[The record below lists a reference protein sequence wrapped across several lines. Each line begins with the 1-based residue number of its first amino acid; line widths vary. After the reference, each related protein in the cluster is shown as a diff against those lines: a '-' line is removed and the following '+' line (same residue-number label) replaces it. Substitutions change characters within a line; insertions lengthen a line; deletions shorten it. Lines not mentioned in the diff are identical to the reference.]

1 MVNKNN
7 KSIIMAN
14 FELAFQK
21 IKKTQGLYPYFSD
34 INRNYGDLVLCSDC
48 FYDEGLRL
56 DAFQIGIENVAKC
69 PNCSSEHGKKLTK
82 QIVRELCYRF
92 FVRGTIERFDYGGF
106 PLVQM
111 NEERFNDSE
120 LKVSSWLN
128 DDVKLIEQIG
138 EIGLFY
144 YNPRFWM
151 FGEIEPLKTL
161 QDETSIEHI
170 IKRIFELYPKHILN
184 SEHPFYRIRINPKSP
199 HEFTEYDSPPDGIGN
214 GNRLNANG
222 EAVLYAS
229 PDLELCIHECRA
241 SVEDDLY
248 VAKLIPT
255 KPLKMLNLA
264 ALVSEEG
271 VDEFTSLDLAIHF
284 LFLAGKH
291 SYPIC
296 SRIAQLIKDEKFDG
310 IIYPSYFSHIRT
322 GTIPFETINGM
333 SIRHLPSLKEYAE
346 SQSIPNVALFGW
358 PIKEG
363 KVKIHSINKVV
374 INSINYDLSFGP
386 AYNEALVD
394 KSRKDEFITKKINAE
409 FEKLIKA
416 FGKNTDGSDL
426 D

>member
-1 MVNKNN
+1 
-7 KSIIMAN
+7 MAN
-14 FELAFQK
+14 FDLAHKEFM
-21 IKKTQGLYPYFSD
+21 KTQGLYPYFSE
-34 INRNYGDLVLCSDC
+34 INRNDGDLVLCSDC
-48 FYDEGLRL
+48 FSDEGLRL
-56 DAFQIGIENVAKC
+56 DAFQIGIENGNKC
-69 PNCSSEHGKKLTK
+69 SNCSSESGKKLTK

-111 NEERFNDSE
+111 NEERYNNSE

-128 DDVKLIEQIG
+128 EDVKLIEKIG

-144 YNPRFWM
+144 YSPRFWM
-151 FGEIEPLKTL
+151 FGEIEPLKAL
-161 QDETSIEHI
+161 QDESSIDNL
-170 IKRIFELYPKHILN
+170 IKRIFKLYPKHILN

-199 HEFTEYDSPPDGIGN
+199 HEFPEYDSPPNGFGN
-214 GNRLNANG
+214 GSRLNSNG

-255 KPLKMLNLA
+255 KPLKMLNLT

-271 VDEFTSLDLAIHF
+271 MNEFTSLDLAVHF

-291 SYPIC
+291 SYSIC
-296 SRIAQLIKDEKFDG
+296 SRIAQRIKDKGFDG

-333 SIRHLPSLKEYAE
+333 SIRHLPPLKEYAQ

-358 PIKEG
+358 PIKER

-374 INSINYDLSFGP
+374 INSIKYDLSFGP

-394 KSRKDEFITKKINAE
+394 KSRKDEFITKKINDQ
-409 FEKLIKA
+409 FEKLMKVFA
-416 FGKNTDGSDL
+416 KDNDDL
-426 D
+426 NLD